1 MALFIKVFI
10 SFLKIGVFAF
20 GGGLAMVPLIQRE
33 IVEKNH
39 WLSIKTLK
47 DIVGISQ
54 MTPGPIAINSATFVG
69 YKVDG
74 ILGSIFGTLGV
85 ITISFILVTIAS
97 HYFEKFKE
105 AKILKAAFLGM
116 RPAIVGLILS
126 VVINF
131 SKDAYVDIKSI
142 IIALIIGSM
151 LFSKKVHPIVAII
164 SSGILAILLY
174 GFI

>member
-1 MALFIKVFI
+1 MIN
-10 SFLKIGVFAF
+10 FA
-20 GGGLAMVPLIQRE
+20 
-33 IVEKNH
+33 
-39 WLSIKTLK
+39 T
-47 DIVGISQ
+47 
-54 MTPGPIAINSATFVG
+54 
-69 YKVDG
+69 KVDG

-131 SKDAYVDIKSI
+131 SKDAYIDIRSI
-142 IIALIIGSM
+142 VIALIIAAM
-151 LFSKKVHPIVAII
+151 LFSKKVHPIFAII
-164 SSGILAILLY
+164 SSGVLAMLFY